1 MKRYVL
7 LICTVLTLLSYKAS
21 GYRTILT
28 ENETNETFNAFI
40 ADLPDYRT
48 IASGSKIVVEY
59 EGEWPEEMK
68 GAFEYAAKI

>member
-59 EGEWPEEMK
+59 EKVNGLK
-68 GAFEYAAKI
+68 K